1 VDVKSLH
8 AALDAARGEK
18 GLSWRQ
24 LAKDIGVSA
33 STISRMANGLKPDV
47 TAFAAMTTWLRMPAE
62 RFYVTAAPERD
73 EEEPELL
80 ASLVPLLRE
89 RYRVIRYD
97 LRGFG
102 RSSRAAQPFTRVGD
116 LRALL
121 DHCGVGDAVV
131 VGHSGGGGTAL
142 ELALLHLAGAG
153 LSSSS
158 HPEFTITRGRPMT
171 RTSVSVM
178 R

>member
-1 VDVKSLH
+1 MSEGPGVDVKALH

-18 GLSWRQ
+18 GLSWRH

-80 ASLVPLLRE
+80 ASLVPLLRARRDLAEGEVAYLEEIIGAAARRFRAE
-89 RYRVIRYD
+89 RDI
-97 LRGFG
+97 
-102 RSSRAAQPFTRVGD
+102 RSS
-116 LRALL
+116 
-121 DHCGVGDAVV
+121 
-131 VGHSGGGGTAL
+131 
-142 ELALLHLAGAG
+142 
-153 LSSSS
+153 
-158 HPEFTITRGRPMT
+158 
-171 RTSVSVM
+171 
-178 R
+178 